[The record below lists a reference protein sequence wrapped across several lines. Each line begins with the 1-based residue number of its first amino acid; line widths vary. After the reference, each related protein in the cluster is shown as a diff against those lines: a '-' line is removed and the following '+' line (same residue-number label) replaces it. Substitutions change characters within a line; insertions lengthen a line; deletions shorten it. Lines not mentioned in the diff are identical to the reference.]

1 MTFSSQSG
9 VVLLQDGPYVARP
22 IDQDTC
28 DRLLGI
34 FQDAG
39 AVKLYFALADAAEQA
54 GFIPSTTCLRSA

>member
-1 MTFSSQSG
+1 MTFTATTSQ
-9 VVLLQDGPYVARP
+9 VFIQDGPYTPRP